1 MQSLYGRLLPA
12 LLATALT
19 VATSVAALAAEPP
32 VSGHAVFDRAVKIV
46 WDNFYDESALD
57 KFGDAVRTA
66 IEDKTAPINAKT
78 PEARIDEAIDAV
90 LASLNA
96 SHMGRY
102 TPDDVEYFELID
114 IFRFAVRRDLRRLFP
129 PDGEVNYPGV
139 GFIARHIDDK
149 LFVSDVY
156 DGSAAG
162 KADISVGDEVLS
174 VDAAPYDDIASFSDK
189 AGKEVEVSLRRREGE
204 TPFAVKLTVERTKPL
219 PSFERAIRE
228 SVKIVERDGR
238 KIGYVHIWT
247 LSTQDGMRIIA
258 REIADGALKDAD
270 GLVVDL
276 RGRWGGGESD
286 AAEMFVGD
294 TPDFRLVE
302 RDGDDILANVRWR
315 KPVVGIIDDG
325 ARSGLEV
332 FAYGLKVNGV
342 PLVGTRTAGA
352 LLAGRGFLLPD
363 DSFLVVA
370 VNDAIL
376 DTDVRLEGK
385 GVEPDIAV
393 PFSLPYAAGAD
404 PQLDAAIS
412 EMSRILADG

>member
-1 MQSLYGRLLPA
+1 MLA
-12 LLATALT
+12 L
-19 VATSVAALAAEPP
+19 AAPYAAQAAEPP
-32 VSGHAVFDRAVKIV
+32 VSGHAVFDRTVRLV

-57 KFGDAVRTA
+57 KFGAAVRA
-66 IEDKTAPINAKT
+66 EIEDSTAPINAQT
-78 PEARIDEAIDAV
+78 PEARIDEAIDSV

-102 TPDDVEYFELID
+102 TPDDIEYFELTD

-129 PDGEVNYPGV
+129 PEGEVNYPGV
-139 GFIARHIDDK
+139 GFIARNIDGK

-156 DGSAAG
+156 DGSPAA

-174 VDAAPYDDIASFSDK
+174 VDGAPYDDIASFTDK
-189 AGKEVEVSLRRREGE
+189 TGKEIEVSLRRREGE
-204 TPFAVKLTVERTKPL
+204 APFTVKLKVEQTKPL
-219 PSFERAIRE
+219 RSFERAIKE
-228 SVKIVERDGR
+228 SAKIVERDGR

-247 LSTQDGMRIIA
+247 LSTPDGMRIIA
-258 REIADGALKDAD
+258 REIVDGALKEAD

-276 RGRWGGGESD
+276 RGRWGGGEAD

-302 RDGDDILANVRWR
+302 RDGDDILANIRWR
-315 KPVVGIIDDG
+315 KPVVGIIDEG

-332 FAYGLKVNGV
+332 FAYGLKVNGI
-342 PLVGTRTAGA
+342 PLVGTHTAGA

-363 DSFLVVA
+363 DSLLIVA

-385 GVEPDIAV
+385 GVEPDIHV
-393 PFSLPYAAGAD
+393 PFNLPYAAGSD
-404 PQLDAAIS
+404 PQFDAAVN
-412 EMSRILADG
+412 EMSRVLGEGND

>member
-1 MQSLYGRLLPA
+1 M
-12 LLATALT
+12 
-19 VATSVAALAAEPP
+19 
-32 VSGHAVFDRAVKIV
+32 SGHAVFDRAVKLV

-57 KFGDAVRTA
+57 KFGAAVRA
-66 IEDKTAPINAKT
+66 EIDDATAPINAKT
-78 PEARIDEAIDAV
+78 PEARVDEAIDTV

-102 TPDDVEYFELID
+102 KPDDIEYFELTD

-129 PDGEVNYPGV
+129 PEGEVNYAGV
-139 GFIARHIDDK
+139 GFIAREIDGK

-156 DGSAAG
+156 DGSPAA
-162 KADISVGDEVLS
+162 KAGILVGDEILS
-174 VDAAPYDDIASFSDK
+174 VDGAPYDDIASFKDK
-189 AGKEVEVSLRRREGE
+189 VGKEVDVSLRRHAGE
-204 TPFAVKLTVERTKPL
+204 TPTTVKVKVEQTKPL
-219 PSFERAIRE
+219 PSFERAIKE
-228 SVKIVERDGR
+228 SAKIVDRDGR

-247 LSTQDGMRIIA
+247 LSTREGLSLIA
-258 REIADGALKDAD
+258 REIAEGVLKDAD
-270 GLVVDL
+270 GLAVDL

-315 KPVVGIIDDG
+315 KPVVGIIDEG

-332 FAYGLKVNGV
+332 FAYALKTNGI
-342 PLVGTRTAGA
+342 PLVGARTAGA

-363 DSFLVVA
+363 DSFLIVA

-376 DTDVRLEGK
+376 DKDVRLEGK

-393 PFSLPYAAGAD
+393 PFNLPYAAGAD
-404 PQLDAAIS
+404 PQFDAAVD
-412 EMSRILADG
+412 EMSRILGEGNG